1 MKTATRK
8 GSLRKEKVSGHITKR
23 SSVQSA
29 KKKCM
34 TSTGIWKNM
43 PRMITLQVLKKRR
56 GGDVHHATSVNRI
69 KKGPKVQVV
78 HLRGL
83 SSGHSLDKVH
93 ELDRGSC

>member
-34 TSTGIWKNM
+34 TSTGIWDM
-43 PRMITLQVLKKRR
+43 ARMVTLQVLKKRR
-56 GGDVHHATSVNRI
+56 GGDVHYATSVNRI
-69 KKGPKVQVV
+69 KKGPKVQLV

-83 SSGHSLDKVH
+83 SSSHSLDRVHKV
-93 ELDRGSC
+93 G

>member
-8 GSLRKEKVSGHITKR
+8 GSLRKQKVSGHITKR

-43 PRMITLQVLKKRR
+43 PRMVTLQVLKK
-56 GGDVHHATSVNRI
+56 
-69 KKGPKVQVV
+69 KKGRRCA
-78 HLRGL
+78 LRHI
-83 SSGHSLDKVH
+83 SQQDQ
-93 ELDRGSC
+93 ERA